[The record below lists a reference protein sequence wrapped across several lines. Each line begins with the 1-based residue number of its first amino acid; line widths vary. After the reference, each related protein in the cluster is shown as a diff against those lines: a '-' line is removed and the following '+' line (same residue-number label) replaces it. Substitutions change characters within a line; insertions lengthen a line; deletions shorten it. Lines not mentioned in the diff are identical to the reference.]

1 MVVDQVTYRV
11 RAGKE
16 REFER
21 LQEDWQG
28 LLRGARGFITRTMM
42 RNAEDPAEYH
52 AEVRWVSREYRDRFA
67 AHQESDR
74 LQKKGAAILEGP
86 PVHRLLEHL

>member
-21 LQEDWQG
+21 LQDDWQG
-28 LLRGARGFITRTMM
+28 LMRRARGFITRTLM
-42 RNAEDPAEYH
+42 RNADDPAEYH
-52 AEVRWVSREYRDRFA
+52 AEARWVSREYRDRFA
-67 AHQESDR
+67 ADPESDR
-74 LQKKGAAILEGP
+74 LQKKGATVLEGP
-86 PVHRLLEHL
+86 PVNRLLEHL